1 MLPSLK
7 KNLVSLITCH
17 LIFSK
22 SLHDVNT
29 DRYVVSPVPGASAG
43 EGGVG
48 HGQVALVTQHHHT
61 LTYIVDKLNRSD
73 DTMVR
78 GARIST
84 RQHT

>member
-1 MLPSLK
+1 MVLT
-7 KNLVSLITCH
+7 I
-17 LIFSK
+17 
-22 SLHDVNT
+22 SLHDVYT

-61 LTYIVDKLNRSD
+61 LTNIVDKLDRSN